1 MRDEMSPVLEATL
14 EAARSTA
21 RAGLQRSLD
30 DAVASTSDAWRR
42 ELDRVSEAWAS
53 ERRELEARCA
63 SLAERADELEAH
75 NATLAQQLRA
85 AEAAGAMAAA
95 ETRKTR
101 AELDEARDDVD
112 ARRDKMRAELEVWRE
127 SSVKY
132 RKRMEHAERALA
144 RVKARANAAGFVE
157 ATQLT
162 PDHAPTRRRPSRDPP
177 PTSPPRATETTPEDT
192 PGLPFA
198 PSPAPGPALA
208 PVATAAAKKRTRP
221 PHPAPGVENIAAI
234 ASGAR
239 MDPPNRAAGETS
251 RLGIRGPA
259 AAGPSS
265 KWRRTGGG
273 GALRDEP
280 SLRANGVGGA
290 DVAHLWGDGS
300 PRVGAARVGGG
311 GFAPRRAGDAFAD
324 EDREIFKIAPRRDA
338 EGSDGGGEA
347 PPARNGDERN
357 PTARGTG
364 TGTGIGTGPVGARRE
379 TKRVEVIRDKATRAA
394 LPAFTC
400 EECDK
405 FYAAAERAG
414 VERPRGACTHRP
426 GPGMHNSW
434 SRHRA
439 RWAPPPAPEGFWN
452 LGMTQTQKT
461 TTDAGGG

>member
-1 MRDEMSPVLEATL
+1 MRDETSPILEAML

-53 ERRELEARCA
+53 ERRDLEARCA
-63 SLAERADELEAH
+63 SLAERAEELEAR

-85 AEAAGAMAAA
+85 SEAAGAMAAA
-95 ETRKTR
+95 ESRKTR
-101 AELDEARDDVD
+101 AELEEARDDVD

-144 RVKARANAAGFVE
+144 RVKARANTAGFVE

-162 PDHAPTRRRPSRDPP
+162 PDDATTRRRPSRDPP
-177 PTSPPRATETTPEDT
+177 PTTARATATDTSPEEHERS
-192 PGLPFA
+192 PLA

-208 PVATAAAKKRTRP
+208 PVATAAAKKRIRP
-221 PHPAPGVENIAAI
+221 PHPAAGVENL

-239 MDPPNRAAGETS
+239 MDEPMRP
-251 RLGIRGPA
+251 GPA
-259 AAGPSS
+259 KGPFPSS
-265 KWRRTGGG
+265 KWRRTGGV
-273 GALRDEP
+273 GALGDEP
-280 SLRANGVGGA
+280 SLRANGVGL

-300 PRVGAARVGGG
+300 PRVGAARGGGG
-311 GFAPRRAGDAFAD
+311 GFAPRRAGDAFAE
-324 EDREIFKIAPRRDA
+324 EDREIFKIAPR
-338 EGSDGGGEA
+338 EVH
-347 PPARNGDERN
+347 PARNGDERGGA
-357 PTARGTG
+357 TSRGVVAG
-364 TGTGIGTGPVGARRE
+364 TVGARRE
-379 TKRVEVIRDKATRAA
+379 TKHVEVIRDKATRAA

-461 TTDAGGG
+461 TPEAGGG

>member
-21 RAGLQRSLD
+21 RAVLRRSLD

-63 SLAERADELEAH
+63 SLAERADELEAR

-162 PDHAPTRRRPSRDPP
+162 PDHAPTRRRPSREPP
-177 PTSPPRATETTPEDT
+177 PTTARATETTPEERAGS
-192 PGLPFA
+192 PAA

-208 PVATAAAKKRTRP
+208 PVATAAAKKRNRP

-239 MDPPNRAAGETS
+239 MDPPNRADVETR
-251 RLGIRGPA
+251 RLGTLGPA

-273 GALRDEP
+273 AALRDEP
-280 SLRANGVGGA
+280 SLRANGVGA

-300 PRVGAARVGGG
+300 PRVGAARGGGG
-311 GFAPRRAGDAFAD
+311 GFAPRRAGDAFAE
-324 EDREIFKIAPRRDA
+324 EDRNIFKIAPRRDA
-338 EGSDGGGEA
+338 RGGLDGGGEA
-347 PPARNGDERN
+347 LPARNGDERN
-357 PTARGTG
+357 PTTRGTG
-364 TGTGIGTGPVGARRE
+364 TGTGTGTGPVGARRE

-405 FYAAAERAG
+405 FYAAAERSG